1 MDDRQV
7 QDPGQGQGEMRR
19 RRPGGSGGLW
29 AGLFLLLVGGVLLLD
44 QLGFP
49 LPDYLFNW
57 HVLLIAIGLFLGLRH
72 NFRGGAWLILIAIG
86 GIYMI
91 QDYYPNIELHRFIW
105 PGVLILAGLMFIL
118 RPRRHWRDQFSH
130 EWKDEWKH
138 NWKQQWRDEWE
149 SKRRGR
155 SANTQFNSADTP
167 NSGPGPTAGLGPNT
181 GSTFTTGTSN
191 NKSYTSEDFIDA
203 TSIFGGVHK
212 KMVSKNFKGG
222 DIVTIMG
229 GTEIDLSQADFTGT
243 ARLDVTQVMGG
254 TKIIV
259 PAHLEVRTEVSAI
272 FAGFEDKRQQP
283 AIQNPDQV
291 LIIDGTSI
299 FGGIELKNF

>member
-1 MDDRQV
+1 MDDTQV
-7 QDPGQGQGEMRR
+7 QDPVQGRQEEMRR
-19 RRPGGSGGLW
+19 RRPGGPGRLW

-72 NFRGGAWLILIAIG
+72 SFRGGAWLILIAIG
-86 GIYMI
+86 GVYML
-91 QDYYPNIELHRFIW
+91 QDYYPTIELHRFIW
-105 PGVLILAGLMFIL
+105 PGVLILIGLMFIL
-118 RPRRHWRDQFSH
+118 RPRRHFRDQWH
-130 EWKDEWKH
+130 YEWKDEWKQ
-138 NWKQQWRDEWE
+138 KWRDDWDRH
-149 SKRRGR
+149 RRGYDPGTPPNTG
-155 SANTQFNSADTP
+155 AQPNTGTQFN
-167 NSGPGPTAGLGPNT
+167 T
-181 GSTFTTGTSN
+181 GAQFTTGTSSN
-191 NKSYTSEDFIDA
+191 QTYTSDDFIDA

-212 KMVSKNFKGG
+212 KMVSKTFKGG

-229 GTEIDLSQADFTGT
+229 GTEIDLSQADFTGIV
-243 ARLDVTQVMGG
+243 RLDVTQVMGG

-259 PAHLEVRTEVSAI
+259 PAHWEVRTEVSAI

-283 AIQNPDQV
+283 AIQNPDKI